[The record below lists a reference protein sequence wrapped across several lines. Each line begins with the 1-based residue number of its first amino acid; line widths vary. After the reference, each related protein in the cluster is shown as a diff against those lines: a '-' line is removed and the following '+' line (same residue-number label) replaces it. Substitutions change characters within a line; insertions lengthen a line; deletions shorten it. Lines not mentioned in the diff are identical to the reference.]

1 MSSGFSVEVQ
11 VHMEGGAGGNQ
22 VVVLTC
28 SRTSRFVDVFAALG
42 PPGTYDIKYVD
53 DEGDDK
59 DDEDSRCSSVS
70 SRTTPC
76 GC

>member
-53 DEGDDK
+53 DDGDDIVCTGT
-59 DDEDSRCSSVS
+59 DVS
-70 SRTTPC
+70 GTKP
-76 GC
+76 